1 MAASGTP
8 EEVLTPELL
17 REIYE
22 VEAEVAR
29 DSRGCLRIFSAH
41 PKRRGG
47 IDMREAILAVSF
59 GTTVDQARSRDRV
72 EGGGRRCP
80 PPPRSCPSS
89 GPTPAV
95 WSGRGWGP
103 GIAVPDVAG
112 ALEQMAAEGIECPLI
127 VPTHL
132 LPGAEYD
139 KIRKT
144 AARWEGRFP
153 ALRLSRPLLGT
164 PEDLRELGGAL
175 MDLIPPAE
183 GGPDPVHGPQDPQI
197 RRPGLPGPPGHL
209 PSGRAGRPGGGHG
222 GGAGPGWREVLPLVT
237 APAVELV
244 PLMLV
249 AGDHALHDMAG
260 RGRTA
265 GKGSSRAGGMPCPA
279 GSPDWGPAPGTGPLC
294 PPPGGAS
301 GRVLREETCRGKG
314 AADAGALHY
323 CGREAPALRTTTGTC
338 AAMAAAGAVR
348 LLPLTGR
355 APDLISLNTPRDWMV
370 EAPLLDCVAD
380 GETAACSVEK
390 DGGR

>member
-1 MAASGTP
+1 
-8 EEVLTPELL
+8 
-17 REIYE
+17 
-22 VEAEVAR
+22 
-29 DSRGCLRIFSAH
+29 
-41 PKRRGG
+41 
-47 IDMREAILAVSF
+47 MREAILAVSF
-59 GTTVDQARSRDRV
+59 GTTVDQARAGTW
-72 EGGGRRCP
+72 GGWSRRCP

-139 KIRKT
+139 KIRET

-153 ALRLSRPLLGT
+153 ALRLSCPLLGT
-164 PEDLRELGGAL
+164 PGGPEGAGRGA
-175 MDLIPPAE
+175 DGPDPPGR
-183 GGPDPVHGPQDPQI
+183 GGPDPVHGPRDPQI
-197 RRPGLPGPPGHL
+197 RRPGLPGPPGIFHL
-209 PSGRAGRPGGGHG
+209 AGRDDLVVATVEGRP
-222 GGAGPGWREVLPLVT
+222 RVEEVLPLVT

-279 GSPDWGPAPGTGPLC
+279 GSPDWGPCPRYRPSMSAAWRSFGPGPERRDMPRERSCRCRSTTL
-294 PPPGGAS
+294 
-301 GRVLREETCRGKG
+301 LRAGSAC
-314 AADAGALHY
+314 AADAPPGPAPPWRRRGR
-323 CGREAPALRTTTGTC
+323 CGCSSQGGPRT
-338 AAMAAAGAVR
+338 
-348 LLPLTGR
+348 
-355 APDLISLNTPRDWMV
+355 
-370 EAPLLDCVAD
+370 
-380 GETAACSVEK
+380 
-390 DGGR
+390 